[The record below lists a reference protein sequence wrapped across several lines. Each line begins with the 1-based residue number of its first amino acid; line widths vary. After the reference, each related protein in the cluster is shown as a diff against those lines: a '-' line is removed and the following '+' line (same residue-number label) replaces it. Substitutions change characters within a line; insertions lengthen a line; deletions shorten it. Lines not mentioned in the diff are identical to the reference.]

1 MDVKGKITIFP
12 RKVAI
17 KNEDGSETIRV
28 YCSGSIST
36 KIDDEKY
43 LSKSVDVSFSS
54 KAFPEEK
61 LLKLD
66 EEKCYTLEIEDGF
79 LKVNERLIKG
89 QSVKEIGIMVTKGK
103 LIDSK
108 KVERKEKI
116 DETNDD
122 LPF

>member
-17 KNEDGSETIRV
+17 KDEKGEESIKV

-36 KIDDEKY
+36 KKDDETY
-43 LSKSVDVSFSS
+43 LNKSVDVSFSS

-61 LLKLD
+61 LAKLD
-66 EEKCYTLEIEDGF
+66 EEKCYTLDIQEGF

-89 QSVKEIGIMVTKGK
+89 NLVREIGIMVTQGK

-108 KVERKEKI
+108 KVEKKEKPVV
-116 DETNDD
+116 DNN